1 MSDMIDGALGQQS
14 HFERTFGFYV
24 DGVSPTTARV
34 APDWREWLIP
44 VCNANT
50 NGATR
55 WCLEP
60 HDIAVAKYFAGREK
74 DLRYTADL
82 WEASYIDPE
91 LLWTRLRN
99 TEMDPLRREQV
110 KAVIRNHQRLRDTGN
125 RPRPRQRRPRLH
137 TATLNEEGRW
147 LTRAALDAAFH
158 RSRDQ
163 TGPEAAQAG
172 VIAEG
177 YRACKDVR
185 EQESRAVG
193 NEVVR
198 RQEARDGTPE

>member
-1 MSDMIDGALGQQS
+1 MTREQLEHAIRAAAEVSGESELIVIGSQAVLGRYPNAPEALRLSQEVDIFAPAAPHMSDMIDGALGQQS

-50 NGATR
+50 SGATG

-74 DLRYTADL
+74 DLRYTANL

-91 LLWTRLRN
+91 LLH
-99 TEMDPLRREQV
+99 
-110 KAVIRNHQRLRDTGN
+110 ARLRDT
-125 RPRPRQRRPRLH
+125 RMEP
-137 TATLNEEGRW
+137 A
-147 LTRAALDAAFH
+147 
-158 RSRDQ
+158 
-163 TGPEAAQAG
+163 
-172 VIAEG
+172 
-177 YRACKDVR
+177 KR
-185 EQESRAVG
+185 E
-193 NEVVR
+193 
-198 RQEARDGTPE
+198 